1 MPRDKNEDEMKK
13 RISDCQ
19 KNNQKEL
26 DNIIKRISSEYGIK
40 ITDQDFYQHKKL
52 VLKLKLWNEQGGK
65 CLYSGKKIDIHDLLY
80 NPTLFEIDHI
90 IPKSIS
96 FDDSRSNKVLV
107 YSTENQKKGNT
118 TPYIYLN
125 SIKKNGD
132 IMNIWHMY
140 YN

>member
-52 VLKLKLWNEQGGK
+52 VLKLK
-65 CLYSGKKIDIHDLLY
+65 
-80 NPTLFEIDHI
+80 TLE
-90 IPKSIS
+90 
-96 FDDSRSNKVLV
+96 
-107 YSTENQKKGNT
+107 
-118 TPYIYLN
+118 
-125 SIKKNGD
+125 
-132 IMNIWHMY
+132 
-140 YN
+140 